1 LDESNKIVLNE
12 LLIRKIVR
20 AVEKGIGE
28 DIRDYLRDNRKET
41 NNALR
46 QMPGDNINENLR
58 QMVVSDGIELI
69 PFTRGI
75 GWDGRILIDRINK
88 RTYTITTKQT
98 LYSIPRKKGRQM
110 PHFLQSVLYCENG
123 ACIAQNKQMSLV
135 DYGIVTFDSS
145 ELAIDYEKVMG
156 GHISRE
162 DNYRHYIVVYETHRG
177 EITDIKL
184 KFLDKDFDIIDECPL
199 NDYIKLDFAK
209 LTATRPVEKNETE
222 SSKRVHN
229 LVKVKK
235 DIQIPTIDEEQEDN
249 NAGKEGFKPL
259 IRKGENNKQA

>member
-1 LDESNKIVLNE
+1 MDENNKIVLNE
-12 LLIRKIVR
+12 VLIRRIVR
-20 AVEKGIGE
+20 AVEKGNGE
-28 DIRDYLRDNRKET
+28 DIRDYLRDNYKET

-46 QMPGDNINENLR
+46 QMPGDNINDNLR
-58 QMVVSDGIELI
+58 HMVVSDGIELI

-75 GWDGRILIDRINK
+75 GWDGRILIDRIHK

-110 PHFLQSVLYCENG
+110 PHYLQSVLYCENG
-123 ACIAQNKQMSLV
+123 DCIAQYKQMSLA
-135 DYGIVTFDSS
+135 DYGIVTFDSK

-156 GHISRE
+156 GYISRE
-162 DNYRHYIVVYETHRG
+162 DNYRHYIVVYEVHRG
-177 EITDIKL
+177 EITDIRL

-209 LTATRPVEKNETE
+209 LTVTRSVEKNEAE
-222 SSKRVHN
+222 GSKRVHN

-235 DIQIPTIDEEQEDN
+235 DIQRPIIDEEQEDIK
-249 NAGKEGFKPL
+249 AGKEGVKPP
-259 IRKGENNKQA
+259 IRKDETNKQA